1 MAEGTGAGFG
11 SRLGVSRTKVA
22 AAVEGAQV
30 EDCRMP
36 RGCIVIELVED
47 REAGVGTGL
56 GLGPRSGVPRTQV
69 AAVQEEGR
77 LEDCRMHREC
87 IEIAP
92 EEDQEEGAGS
102 IAGRPWACR
111 LAGQCCR
118 S

>member
-1 MAEGTGAGFG
+1 
-11 SRLGVSRTKVA
+11 
-22 AAVEGAQV
+22 
-30 EDCRMP
+30 MP